1 MGVKGEVREFLES
14 STIHGLAHI
23 AKGRSIYARVT
34 WVLIVI
40 ACFSIGISLIDKAFY
55 SWATTPIITTVD
67 TRPISEVI
75 FPEITVCPPT
85 GTDTALNIDLEA
97 TKGLELNEE
106 EREELIWEMVGNV
119 HNEHIDSLA
128 KEQNIFFPLDRIK
141 KDYSAHGARS
151 PCIFVEI
158 YQWWKGS

>member
-1 MGVKGEVREFLES
+1 MGVKGEVHEFLES

-23 AKGRSIYARVT
+23 AKGRNIYARVI

-75 FPEITVCPPT
+75 FPEITVCPPS
-85 GTDTALNIDLEA
+85 GTDTALNLDLEGAQEIDLS
-97 TKGLELNEE
+97 EE
-106 EREELIWEMVGNV
+106 QREELIL
-119 HNEHIDSLA
+119 H
-128 KEQNIFFPLDRIK
+128 
-141 KDYSAHGARS
+141 
-151 PCIFVEI
+151 CC
-158 YQWWKGS
+158 